1 MHFLGSMRFGLVA
14 LALLFAAL
22 LVLRLTGLPPTWVLA
37 LPLALVITSM
47 VCALVTRPHFRAQP
61 FLLLFHFGL
70 VLLAVLLVVSRL
82 TYFEGGFEVTR
93 GSVFEGALVQH
104 EAGPWHDYRLDRLK
118 LINLAQEVRYRPG
131 PRLAGMRNRVRFRF
145 DGAPPVE
152 TTIADV
158 RPLVVGGYRIYV
170 TPNNG
175 FAPVFVWQPDSSVA
189 AQAGSVHLPAFP
201 LFANRQ
207 SAFWQPPGTD
217 TDVFVELEFD
227 TQARL
232 GATAPYTLAPPDRHR
247 IVLRHGDR
255 RVELKLGGTAT
266 IAGGQLRYVG
276 LEQWMGY
283 RVFYDPA
290 MPWLL
295 ASALL
300 AVAGLG
306 LHLHG
311 RLRRRD
317 WRQGP
322 APLSSKA
329 VSAGFGSARR

>member
-1 MHFLGSMRFGLVA
+1 M
-14 LALLFAAL
+14 LAA
-22 LVLRLTGLPPTWVLA
+22 
-37 LPLALVITSM
+37 PLALVITSM
-47 VCALVTRPHFRAQP
+47 LCALATRPHFRAQP
-61 FLLLFHFGL
+61 FLLLFHLGL

-93 GSVFEGALVQH
+93 GSAFEGDLIQH
-104 EAGPWHDYRLDRLK
+104 EAGPWHAYRLDRLE
-118 LINLAQEVRYRPG
+118 LVNLAQEIRYRPG

-145 DGAPPVE
+145 DGSPPIE
-152 TTIADV
+152 TTIGDV

-175 FAPVFVWQPDSSVA
+175 FAPVFVWQPGSSVA

-201 LFANRQ
+201 LFADRQ
-207 SAFWQPPGTD
+207 SAFWKPPGAD
-217 TDVFVELEFD
+217 GEVFVKLEFD
-227 TQARL
+227 SEALLDAAST
-232 GATAPYTLAPPDRHR
+232 YTLSPPAEHH
-247 IVLRHGDR
+247 IVLRQGDR
-255 RVELKLGGTAT
+255 RVELAPGETTTIVGGR
-266 IAGGQLRYVG
+266 LRYVG

-283 RVFYDPA
+283 RVFRDPV

-300 AVAGLG
+300 VVAGLA
-306 LHLHG
+306 LHLRG

-322 APLSSKA
+322 AALPSDA
-329 VSAGFGSARR
+329 GSARPGNARR